1 MFEIIFEAS
10 DTIDQR
16 REQIQSLL
24 QENVCAVTFTKV
36 NGEQRIMPCTLMPNL
51 LPPAP
56 AVEKAKPARP
66 EPVDTMSVW
75 CTDQNAWRSFRLE
88 NVQTLRILESK

>member
-56 AVEKAKPARP
+56 VVEKAKPARP